1 MQSRNEPHWTVIGP
15 AGENCSYQGHH
26 RHHLQDV
33 RQIVVDGW
41 NVIPQQRVQRFISR
55 LLLRPV
61 KAVVTTFGGSTRY

>member
-1 MQSRNEPHWTVIGP
+1 MNPIGQLWDQLGRTVRT
-15 AGENCSYQGHH
+15 QGHH

-61 KAVVTTFGGSTRY
+61 EAVVTTFGGSTRY